1 MPHAEPLFFRPRLE
15 FQKTAAEIPL
25 PPDAAKWQ
33 LEILQEL
40 HKHIPYIADFDP
52 QVVLDRVDAERGYA
66 IGHISVTNKTDIQA
80 NDIRTLE
87 SAGLKEVRIPV
98 IVKGGKLQPLDL
110 LVSMGS
116 GILPLTEMRLRRA
129 LFRPQRFDT
138 TGKTPGDVSLVA
150 QLYPPYRQNYGMG
163 GGGGAVVSGGAGGE
177 KTGSDKAA
185 GVQRFRRLGESV
197 EKALV
202 AGKTPQWE
210 QQMAYLDAGEKVT
223 RRLAKLPKPS
233 STIKISSVL
242 SGISRH
248 VTEEDLT
255 AFADKLASNRKL
267 AQALLA
273 NPASRAAVERIQAI
287 EPLTSEKIANAVR
300 RDAPNSALSIRR
312 LSEGDYEIKTA
323 SASWWSPCVGTVDRG
338 TLVRTF
344 GAKIALAA
352 DTKGAV
358 TATVGP
364 APAAAEPPSPA
375 PAETY
380 GLYQVETA
388 EGESVVGF
396 VFPNLIDLDG
406 QPMPIALFT
415 NGAVTAVQGE
425 ICGTPVGTGAALF
438 EGNPSGA
445 GAFYTSGADGS
456 AQAMIPM
463 TLDGRIG
470 EGGDIAFA
478 GTTYDG
484 RPVKV
489 VVTHEVDS
497 PTLEGA
503 TCLVPDMWK
512 WMPLDG
518 AKAITVASCP
528 PDQELKTATAVAEG
542 RAVYLR
548 GDSTGAFS
556 FEGPAVAKLA
566 ANEREHLSIGDSL
579 FLLAGCGVDQEVARA
594 KLASA
599 FSGVR
604 REVVWV
610 GRGIDTPETATAAL
624 EPKIAAYLSQPSL
637 RQDLLKEAAEIPD
650 PLAVDT
656 VLSLGFLNPENVHTF
671 IAFLPHLETAQTH
684 LCELLLAARLGLKEV
699 AEGAIERASRS
710 LEIVLEGL
718 RSLAFQ

>member
-177 KTGSDKAA
+177 KTGS
-185 GVQRFRRLGESV
+185 
-197 EKALV
+197 
-202 AGKTPQWE
+202 
-210 QQMAYLDAGEKVT
+210 
-223 RRLAKLPKPS
+223 
-233 STIKISSVL
+233 VL

-255 AFADKLASNRKL
+255 AFADKLAGNRKL

-287 EPLTSEKIANAVR
+287 EPLTSEKIASAVR

-358 TATVGP
+358 TATVDP

-388 EGESVVGF
+388 EGESIVGF

-497 PTLEGA
+497 PTLEGD

-566 ANEREHLSIGDSL
+566 TNEREHLSIGDSL

>member
-177 KTGSDKAA
+177 KTGS
-185 GVQRFRRLGESV
+185 
-197 EKALV
+197 
-202 AGKTPQWE
+202 
-210 QQMAYLDAGEKVT
+210 
-223 RRLAKLPKPS
+223 
-233 STIKISSVL
+233 VL

-255 AFADKLASNRKL
+255 AFADKLAGNRKL

-287 EPLTSEKIANAVR
+287 EPLTSEKIASAVR

-358 TATVGP
+358 TATVDP

-388 EGESVVGF
+388 EGESIVGF

-497 PTLEGA
+497 PTLEGD

>member
-177 KTGSDKAA
+177 KTGS
-185 GVQRFRRLGESV
+185 
-197 EKALV
+197 
-202 AGKTPQWE
+202 
-210 QQMAYLDAGEKVT
+210 
-223 RRLAKLPKPS
+223 
-233 STIKISSVL
+233 VL

-255 AFADKLASNRKL
+255 AFADKLAGNRKL

-287 EPLTSEKIANAVR
+287 EPLTSEKIASAVR

-312 LSEGDYEIKTA
+312 LPEGDYEIKTA

-358 TATVGP
+358 TATVDP

-388 EGESVVGF
+388 EGESIVGF

-497 PTLEGA
+497 PTLEGD